1 MNKSFRN
8 LLLLCLTMLSA
19 ACQADDYSF
28 DVAAFAPKKL
38 EINYRLDLRPGFSFL
53 AADSKLYRLT
63 LATDGRRRYQT
74 NSSVLADTH
83 GSYKVGGNSTFLFD
97 GLLTINQ
104 FLGQTRDTQV
114 MNEAWMRFDINTRLQ
129 AGVGKRTF
137 KWGKGYAWNPVNFA
151 GRQKDLN
158 DIDQALAGYTL
169 IFSQY
174 SRSMKGYLSNMTLTM
189 ALLPVADD
197 LNDDFTD
204 SESLN
209 FVSQLYMLLGDTDL
223 DLYLMAGTAGNHKLG
238 ADFSQNL
245 SSNLEIHA
253 ELAYEFERPGFR
265 IVPGGGIISECSE
278 ETSLLLGTRYL
289 DRRDITYILEYL
301 HNGGGLHQSEMQNY
315 LDAADMAMAIASK
328 PAMRQAAQNFSQYI
342 NRQFGMR
349 DYLYLKASKP
359 ELFGNLYLNGSVFS
373 VVNMGDSSHS
383 ESIELNYTGMTDYI
397 FTLRLTGNMGNTNS
411 EYGQKLSSERI
422 EMRCQ
427 YFF

>member
-1 MNKSFRN
+1 VKKNLKT
-8 LLLLCLTMLSA
+8 LLLLCLIIWPA
-19 ACQADDYSF
+19 ICPADDYAF

-63 LATDGRRRYQT
+63 LATDGKRRYQT
-74 NSSVLADTH
+74 NSSVLAGAY

-97 GLLTINQ
+97 GLLTMNQ

-114 MNEAWMRFDINTRLQ
+114 MNEAWMRFDIDTRMQ
-129 AGVGKRTF
+129 FGIGKRTF

-158 DIDQALAGYTL
+158 DIDQALAGYSL
-169 IFSQY
+169 LFSQY
-174 SRSMKGYLSNMTLTM
+174 SRTMQGYLSNMTLTM
-189 ALLPVADD
+189 ALLPVAEN

-245 SSNLEIHA
+245 SSNLEVHA
-253 ELAYEFERPGFR
+253 ELAYEFERHGFR
-265 IVPGGGIISECSE
+265 IAPGGGIISECSE
-278 ETSLLLGTRYL
+278 EINLLLGTRYL

-301 HNGGGLHQSEMQNY
+301 HNGGGLRQTEMQNY
-315 LDAADMAMAIASK
+315 LNAADMAMAVANK
-328 PAMRQAAQNFSQYI
+328 PAMRQIAQNYSQYI

-349 DYLYLKASKP
+349 DYLYFKASKP
-359 ELFGNLYLNGSVFS
+359 ELLGNLYLNGSIFS
-373 VVNMGDSSHS
+373 VVNLNDSSHS

-397 FTLRLTGNMGNTNS
+397 FTLRLTGNMGNNNS